1 MKLFVAI
8 IEGVNLRVGQAMGWM
23 MLALVLLVTG
33 DVISRY
39 VFNTGA
45 VIIQESEWWMFSIIF
60 LMCAGYTFL
69 YNEHV
74 RVDIIYSRLSQK
86 WQHVVDLG
94 CAFVFLFPM
103 CVLVIWTSKWYIE
116 DSWNTGEFSA
126 DPGGMCC
133 YWALKGVIPLGFS
146 LLFLQGIA
154 NVYNKIRALKGEEVS
169 FSRADGMAARAAL
182 KVSEGQPREQS
193 AEAPPEG
200 ESSPADRPGTQ
211 AE

>member
-45 VIIQESEWWMFSIIF
+45 VIVQESEWWMFSIIF

-94 CAFVFLFPM
+94 SAFVFLFPM

-116 DSWNTGEFSA
+116 DSWHVGEYSA

-133 YWALKGVIPLGFS
+133 YYVLKGMIPLGFS

-154 NVYNKIRALKGEEVS
+154 NVYNKIRALNGEEVS
-169 FSRADGMAARAAL
+169 FTRPDGMAARAAM
-182 KVSEGQPREQS
+182 KVSEGQALEQS
-193 AEAPPEG
+193 ADAPLEG
-200 ESSPADRPGTQ
+200 ESSPADHPGVQ

>member
-8 IEGVNLRVGQAMGWM
+8 IEGVNLRVGQAMGWV

-39 VFNTGA
+39 IFNTGA
-45 VIIQESEWWMFSIIF
+45 VIVQESEWWMFSIIF

-86 WQHVVDLG
+86 LQNVVDLVS
-94 CAFVFLFPM
+94 AFVFLFPL
-103 CVLVIWTSKWYIE
+103 CVLVIWTSKWYIQ
-116 DSWNTGEFSA
+116 DSWDTGEYSA

-133 YWALKGVIPLGFS
+133 YYVLKGMIPLGFS

-154 NVYNKIRALKGEEVS
+154 NVYNKIRALNGVEVS
-169 FSRADGMAARAAL
+169 FTRPDGMAARAAA
-182 KVSEGQPREQS
+182 KVSEGQPPGQS
-193 AEAPPEG
+193 AEAPVEG
-200 ESSPADRPGTQ
+200 ESSPADHPGVQ